1 MARKRTKEYY
11 ANHPE
16 LLPVTIGR
24 PRRFQT
30 EESFQECVIEYLK
43 VCEDRRDMANI
54 SGFCVFADIT
64 RDTFYEYETYYP
76 NSYKK
81 AKQALEDRAINYKG
95 APAMAIF
102 YLKNTFGYQDKPT
115 ENTNDTVEIDAD
127 DTEIDALLSKLGYQL
142 LE

>member
-11 ANHPE
+11 ADHPE
-16 LLPVTIGR
+16 LLPVKIGR

-30 EESFQECVIEYLK
+30 EESFQNAILEYLK
-43 VCEDRRDMANI
+43 VCEDRKDLANKK
-54 SGFCVFADIT
+54 GFCVFADIT
-64 RDTFYEYETYYP
+64 EDTFYEQEAYYP
-76 NSYKK
+76 ESYKK
-81 AKQALEDRAINYKG
+81 ASHALEDRAINYKG

-102 YLKNTFGYQDKPT
+102 YMKNAFGYQDKPT
-115 ENTNDTVEIDAD
+115 ENTNDVVEIDAD